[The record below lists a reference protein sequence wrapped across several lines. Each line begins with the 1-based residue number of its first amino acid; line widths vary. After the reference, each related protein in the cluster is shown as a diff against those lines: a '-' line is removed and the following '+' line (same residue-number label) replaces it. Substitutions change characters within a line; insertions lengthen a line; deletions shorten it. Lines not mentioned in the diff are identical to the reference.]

1 MTIKD
6 FQIDMNQTQG
16 SWIDFMDIFIKYGE
30 SPFTFYNK
38 ILSLS
43 SRTKY
48 PRQSAQHTSPLESA
62 RQLLLDS

>member
-1 MTIKD
+1 MAIKD
-6 FQIDMNQTQG
+6 FWLDMNQTQG
-16 SWIDFMDIFIKYGE
+16 SWIAFMDVFIKYGE
-30 SPFTFYNK
+30 SPFPFYNK